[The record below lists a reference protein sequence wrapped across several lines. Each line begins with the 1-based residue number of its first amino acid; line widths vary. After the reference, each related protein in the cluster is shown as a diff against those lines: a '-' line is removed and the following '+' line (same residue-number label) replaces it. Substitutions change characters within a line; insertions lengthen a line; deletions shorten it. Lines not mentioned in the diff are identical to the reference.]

1 MKHNKQTLKFKLDIV
16 DFKNDLEII
25 ETIKNLLKLTRDKNF
40 IENIDWD
47 SGEEVDVKVTP
58 NISFVISGCNCD

>member
-1 MKHNKQTLKFKLDIV
+1 MKRQRPKLKFQIDIV

-25 ETIKNLLKLTRDKNF
+25 DTIKNLLKLTRDKNF

-47 SGEEVDVKVTP
+47 SGEEVDVKVSP

>member
-1 MKHNKQTLKFKLDIV
+1 MKQKKQTLKFQIDIV

-25 ETIKNLLKLTRDKNF
+25 DTIKNLLKLIRDKNF

-47 SGEEVDVKVTP
+47 SGEEVDVKVSP
-58 NISFVISGCNCD
+58 NISFVINGCNCD

>member
-25 ETIKNLLKLTRDKNF
+25 DTIKNLLKLTRDKHF

-47 SGEEVDVKVTP
+47 SGEEVDVKVSP

>member
-25 ETIKNLLKLTRDKNF
+25 DTIKNLLKLTRDKNF

-47 SGEEVDVKVTP
+47 SGEEVDVKVSP